1 MNEHEH
7 KCNHDC
13 KHEHKN
19 HAGKIIKAGIFGVI
33 VGAIAGIFLSPKS
46 GKQNQA
52 DLKKWMSDTQA
63 EIYNRAKEAQDITQ
77 EKFDEIVDQVAQK
90 REAIKDIKEEEWDS
104 FVKDMKKHWNRVK
117 NTWEE

>member
-1 MNEHEH
+1 MTDHE
-7 KCNHDC
+7 HDC
-13 KHEHKN
+13 KN
-19 HAGKIIKAGIFGVI
+19 AGGKIIKAGIFGVI

-46 GKQNQA
+46 GKQNQENF
-52 DLKKWMSDTQA
+52 KKWMSDTQA
-63 EIYNRAKEAQDITQ
+63 EIYSRAKGAQDITQ